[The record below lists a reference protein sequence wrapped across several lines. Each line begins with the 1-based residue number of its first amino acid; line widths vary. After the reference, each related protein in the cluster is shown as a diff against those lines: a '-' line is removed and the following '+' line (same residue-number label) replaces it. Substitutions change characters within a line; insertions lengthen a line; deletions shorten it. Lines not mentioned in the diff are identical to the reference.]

1 MSKITGTLEKVEL
14 VLMFALWSFSEV
26 SIEVSHFTGYNADIN
41 IIITTMIFV
50 TYISTTRR
58 K

>member
-1 MSKITGTLEKVEL
+1 MSKITEVLEKAEFI
-14 VLMFALWSFSEV
+14 LMFALWSFSEV
-26 SIEVSHFTGYNADIN
+26 SHFIGYNTDIN
-41 IIITTMIFV
+41 IIITTMIFI